1 MKASLFLLVVV
12 SLSVYPQDT
21 PRKYWIKF
29 SSKENT
35 ALAKSV
41 SQKDA
46 ARAIGLSER
55 AIARRAKVSQQIIT
69 IEDLPLSASYL
80 STLEQNGIIIRNRS
94 RWFNAV
100 TAELSDAQMQF
111 IRRLPFVRSVEPV
124 VTFKRKELPAVTAPL
139 QKINSAAADPDSQLY
154 GKSLAHMRMINAVAV
169 HKIGIKGRGVLVGML
184 DTGFRW
190 KIHEAMKNMNVIAE
204 YDFIQKDNNTANES
218 GDALSQ
224 DVHGTGTMSLVGAYK
239 EGQLVSPAYNANFI
253 LGKTE
258 YVPSETNVEE
268 ANWAEAAEWMEGQ
281 GVDIISSSLGYKDF
295 DAGQKSYVYA
305 DMNGRTTAVSNAA
318 ALAARKGV
326 VVVNAMGNEGA
337 GLNPPSITAP
347 ADADSILSVGALN
360 GNGVLASFS
369 SNGPTSDGR
378 IKPDVSAHGVGTYWA
393 TPNGVSTYSGSSQG
407 TSLATP
413 LVAGAAA
420 MVLSAHPELTPIQVR
435 DALRNTA
442 ANADKPNNAIGWGL
456 INAYQAVLYHGMVMS
471 TDPEVTF
478 TQDSNYLVGMFIVS
492 KSPVKK
498 DSVRLFYTLNS
509 GGTFISVP
517 MTLGEIVDTVTNS
530 GRYFCTVPFSG
541 ITPKF
546 YVRAVDATNVSRTNP
561 NAAPTELYDAK
572 TGTTDV
578 AKPNPVPSEFT
589 LSQNFPNPFNPATII
604 SFDIPRNGTV
614 TLKVYD
620 VLGKEVAQLFNG
632 ETSFGRHSVQFNA
645 AGLSSGVY
653 FYRLTSGDFVQTK
666 RMMLIK

>member
-1 MKASLFLLVVV
+1 
-12 SLSVYPQDT
+12 
-21 PRKYWIKF
+21 
-29 SSKENT
+29 
-35 ALAKSV
+35 
-41 SQKDA
+41 
-46 ARAIGLSER
+46 
-55 AIARRAKVSQQIIT
+55 
-69 IEDLPLSASYL
+69 
-80 STLEQNGIIIRNRS
+80 
-94 RWFNAV
+94 
-100 TAELSDAQMQF
+100 
-111 IRRLPFVRSVEPV
+111 
-124 VTFKRKELPAVTAPL
+124 
-139 QKINSAAADPDSQLY
+139 
-154 GKSLAHMRMINAVAV
+154 
-169 HKIGIKGRGVLVGML
+169 
-184 DTGFRW
+184 
-190 KIHEAMKNMNVIAE
+190 
-204 YDFIQKDNNTANES
+204 
-218 GDALSQ
+218 
-224 DVHGTGTMSLVGAYK
+224 
-239 EGQLVSPAYNANFI
+239 
-253 LGKTE
+253 
-258 YVPSETNVEE
+258 
-268 ANWAEAAEWMEGQ
+268 
-281 GVDIISSSLGYKDF
+281 
-295 DAGQKSYVYA
+295 
-305 DMNGRTTAVSNAA
+305 
-318 ALAARKGV
+318 
-326 VVVNAMGNEGA
+326 
-337 GLNPPSITAP
+337 
-347 ADADSILSVGALN
+347 
-360 GNGVLASFS
+360 
-369 SNGPTSDGR
+369 
-378 IKPDVSAHGVGTYWA
+378 
-393 TPNGVSTYSGSSQG
+393 
-407 TSLATP
+407 
-413 LVAGAAA
+413 